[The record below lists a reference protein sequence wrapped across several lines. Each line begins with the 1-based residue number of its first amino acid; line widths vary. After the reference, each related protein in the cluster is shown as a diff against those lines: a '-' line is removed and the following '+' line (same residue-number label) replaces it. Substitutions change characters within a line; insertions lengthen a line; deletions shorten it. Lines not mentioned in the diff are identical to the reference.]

1 VSCNKRKE
9 EMLWVHPVID
19 HDRLAPQSCLQVA
32 NSLGAGDSVLGLATC
47 VAPTLSGESLVVV
60 LTKVHAEL
68 LPCVEVAGGG
78 DASAAGTLVLPVADV
93 LDESGSTNDGRL
105 VGLGVLPDVVDGA
118 VASDGAHFLAL
129 SGTSAVA
136 GVLLDVVLNQGAL
149 GPSVD
154 GDKDGTGSGG
164 GGTLEVDLAGGSL
177 LPALSDDE
185 VTGVGEV
192 DRVAVVGGA
201 ELDVAAGLVVL
212 VVVLATGEVVGAK
225 LEVGSISHGGD
236 GLSSRSCE
244 RADSG
249 GESKDHGSEGNPFDD
264 LVIGTKSVFC
274 CVVERVNC
282 W

>member
-1 VSCNKRKE
+1 
-9 EMLWVHPVID
+9 VID
-19 HDRLAPQSCLQVA
+19 HDRLAPQSCFRVA
-32 NSLGAGDSVLGLATC
+32 NSLRAGDGVLRLATG
-47 VAPTLSGESLVVV
+47 VAPALSGEGLVVV

-93 LDESGSTNDGRL
+93 LDEGGGTDDGGL
-105 VGLGVLPDVVDGA
+105 VGLGVLPDVVCGA
-118 VASDGAHFLAL
+118 VAGDGAHLLAL

-136 GVLLDVVLNQGAL
+136 GVLLDVVLNQGVL
-149 GPSVD
+149 GPSVG
-154 GDKDGTGSGG
+154 GDKDGTAGG
-164 GGTLEVDLAGGSL
+164 GGRTLEVDLAGGSR
-177 LPALSDDE
+177 LPALTDDE
-185 VTGVGEV
+185 VTGVREV

-249 GESKDHGSEGNPFDD
+249 GESKDHGSEGNHFDD
-264 LVIGTKSVFC
+264 LVIGAKSVCC